1 MRRLG
6 VVLLAVHLA
15 TAARPPAAADASPS
29 VFSATDTLT
38 VEAAMALARHRAP
51 AIVAADLDQQAA
63 AFESSAV
70 ARNRR
75 PDLAFVGRALVA
87 PKGFY
92 DPTITNL
99 GEYEA
104 KVVLGMALLD
114 GGLRARARARGALD
128 LASARLQAAL
138 QARDVGLEAADLAI
152 NLLRLH
158 EVESGQRRSVEW
170 VDRLSLL
177 MRGAVRAGVRSTT
190 DSVRIALE
198 RNSAAAALE
207 RTLFDRRT
215 AEIDLLA
222 LLGLGSDSSVVILP
236 PEFPDRAPTVE
247 DSLRVLASVAR
258 QPEVALA
265 RIAEERGRLD
275 VIEAKRTTSP
285 TVDLSLDAGLEGAD
299 LTSAVPGDLKA
310 VDPDATLADRIRR
323 DLGASATINL
333 RAPLKTAGARQTT
346 QAKAIALRAA
356 ALRSGSAAIVQQKTA
371 LTIIVRWRSAFSR
384 LETAR
389 EASVGAEQNLLRV
402 KSLYSGGAIQL
413 LDLLDARRVYQ
424 DALERLSEARQESR
438 SAQIRAEDRP

>member
-1 MRRLG
+1 
-6 VVLLAVHLA
+6 
-15 TAARPPAAADASPS
+15 
-29 VFSATDTLT
+29 
-38 VEAAMALARHRAP
+38 
-51 AIVAADLDQQAA
+51 
-63 AFESSAV
+63 
-70 ARNRR
+70 
-75 PDLAFVGRALVA
+75 
-87 PKGFY
+87 
-92 DPTITNL
+92 
-99 GEYEA
+99 
-104 KVVLGMALLD
+104 
-114 GGLRARARARGALD
+114 
-128 LASARLQAAL
+128 
-138 QARDVGLEAADLAI
+138 
-152 NLLRLH
+152 
-158 EVESGQRRSVEW
+158 
-170 VDRLSLL
+170 
-177 MRGAVRAGVRSTT
+177 
-190 DSVRIALE
+190 VRIALE

-222 LLGLGSDSSVVILP
+222 LLGLGSDSSVAILP

-299 LTSAVPGDLKA
+299 LTSAVPWDLKA
-310 VDPDATLADRIRR
+310 MDPDATLADRIRR

-356 ALRSGSAAIVQQKTA
+356 ALRSGTAAIVQRKTA
-371 LTIIVRWRSAFSR
+371 LTIIARWRSAFSR